1 VSLKVE
7 VFLNNKNE
15 IIMLKNIL
23 NLEGAQEL
31 SANEQ
36 KIIIGGDAPVCEEGL
51 VAKRCTEFGTVP
63 SYWLC
68 VPIGTRYC

>member
-1 VSLKVE
+1 
-7 VFLNNKNE
+7 
-15 IIMLKNIL
+15 MLKNIL

-36 KIIIGGDAPVCEEGL
+36 KTIIGGDAPVCEEGL

>member
-1 VSLKVE
+1 MSLKVE
-7 VFLNNKNE
+7 VFLNNKDW

-36 KIIIGGDAPVCEEGL
+36 KTIIGGDAPVCEEGL